1 MNKNERPSW
10 TALISLLAS
19 MKTAINL
26 LIIVGVISALGTFI
40 PQEQTPDFYLS
51 QYGAGIGKVILF
63 LSLHSLYHSWWYQIL
78 MAILCLT
85 VLICCYRRLRQA
97 RNLKKAASLCF
108 HLAIVIILAGAAW
121 SLGYARSAS
130 VEINEGENID
140 LAGYGFA
147 QGVLSLQDFNIDY
160 YTDFQPRQYRSKLYL
175 ADYKGHDYTR
185 EISVNHPWQAGNL
198 KIYQSSWGW
207 ALKISDQSGETGK
220 PFMMKNRDAYL
231 LNKTD
236 GLYLKAIFIPDYDP
250 VTGLDSKTPLP
261 NNPNLVL
268 ALVQNDEVK
277 DMAMIK
283 EGNTAQL
290 GQYQFRFDGFSYY
303 SGLEIKSDP
312 GVKLV
317 FAGFILLLIGLSARY
332 WQLFFAR
339 KVD

>member
-1 MNKNERPSW
+1 MKIINRRSW

-26 LIIVGVISALGTFI
+26 LIIVAIISALGTFI
-40 PQEQTPDFYLS
+40 PQGQTPDFYIS
-51 QYGAGIGKVILF
+51 QYGPGIGKVILF
-63 LSLHSLYHSWWYQIL
+63 LSLHSLYHSGWYQTL
-78 MAILCLT
+78 MAFLCLT
-85 VLICCYRRLRQA
+85 VLICCYRRLRHA
-97 RNLKKAASLCF
+97 RSLKKAASLCF

-140 LAGYGFA
+140 LASYGFA

-160 YTDFQPRQYRSKLYL
+160 YPDFQPRQYRSKLHL
-175 ADYKGHDYTR
+175 IDYNGREYTK
-185 EISVNHPWQAGNL
+185 EISVNHPLQAGNL

-207 ALKISDQSGETGK
+207 NLKIRNNSGKNSKSFT
-220 PFMMKNRDAYL
+220 MKNRDAYL
-231 LNKTD
+231 LNKAD
-236 GLYLKAIFIPDYDP
+236 EMYLKAIFITDYDP
-250 VTGLDSKTPLP
+250 TTGMDSKTPLP

-283 EGNTAQL
+283 AGSTAQL
-290 GQYQFRFDGFSYY
+290 GQYQFSFKGYSYY

-312 GVKLV
+312 GVNMV
-317 FAGFILLLIGLSARY
+317 FAGFILLLIGLIARY

-339 KVD
+339 KGD